1 MPAILLAFL
10 SAAAYGIADVAG
22 GTASRRAH
30 VLRVVAISAPV
41 SLLVEL
47 ALLPVIGGQWSPA
60 ALAWGAVSGIASAA
74 AFLLLYQSL
83 AIGPMSILSPVTA
96 VVSAFLP
103 VLVGV
108 RESEQLGHAALLG
121 GCLAIAA
128 IILVSV
134 QQGSHAA
141 PVTRI
146 ALLLAVG
153 AGAAIAL
160 QLISLHESPKDSGV
174 APLLAGRMISG
185 GVVLVAFLVF
195 RNAVDPTPA
204 PITVSAV
211 AGGVDALANLFFL
224 LGSHAGSLATVALI
238 TALYPAGTVA
248 LARLV
253 LGERIGRMQWVGLA
267 SAAGAVALLT
277 AS

>member
-1 MPAILLAFL
+1 MPAILLAL
-10 SAAAYGIADVAG
+10 ASAAAYGIADFAG
-22 GTASRRAH
+22 GIASRRAH

-47 ALLPVIGGQWSPA
+47 MLLPLIGGHWSPA
-60 ALAWGAVSGIASAA
+60 AVAWGAVSGVASAA

-96 VVSAFLP
+96 AVSAFLP
-103 VLVGV
+103 VLVGWL
-108 RESEQLGHAALLG
+108 EGEQLGYAALLG
-121 GCLAIAA
+121 GGLAVVA
-128 IILVSV
+128 IVLVSV
-134 QQGSHAA
+134 RQDHDAA
-141 PVTRI
+141 HVTRA

-153 AGAAIAL
+153 AGAAIAM
-160 QLISLHESPKDSGV
+160 QLIALHQSPGDSGV
-174 APLLAGRMISG
+174 TPLLAGRMVSG
-185 GVVLVAFLVF
+185 AVVLAAYLAL
-195 RNAVDPTPA
+195 RKRVDPTRPPVA
-204 PITVSAV
+204 LSAL

-248 LARLV
+248 LARLL
-253 LGERIGRMQWVGLA
+253 LGERIGRAQWAGLA